1 MCCAISAVTEREIVS
16 NNVEEYIPELFKYK
30 PPIEKRFGPC
40 WFATDNKKTRIE
52 VLDNT
57 IKDIKNK

>member
-1 MCCAISAVTEREIVS
+1 
-16 NNVEEYIPELFKYK
+16 VEEYIPELFKYK